1 MLENLAILFGVAYLI
16 LIIKGIR
23 YGWLFGILSAFIYS
37 FLSFQTNIFLQG
49 VLQIVYVF
57 LGFWGFF
64 NWAKEDRLM
73 VRRLSFKLNLGVLIL
88 GLFLSGAAYYLI
100 SFTNQESA
108 VLDSFVTV
116 FSIIATYLTAQKI
129 IENWFYWWVINDL
142 AMVLYFEQGMENS
155 VLLYLTYLL
164 LSFYGYREWRLRL
177 KSKNAHA

>member
-1 MLENLAILFGVAYLI
+1 
-16 LIIKGIR
+16 
-23 YGWLFGILSAFIYS
+23 
-37 FLSFQTNIFLQG
+37 
-49 VLQIVYVF
+49 
-57 LGFWGFF
+57 
-64 NWAKEDRLM
+64 M
-73 VRRLSFKLNLGVLIL
+73 VSRLSFKLNLGVLIL

-129 IENWFYWWVINDL
+129 IENWFYWWVINVL